1 MTLKY
6 NPVGRKKQFFASS
19 IITTTI
25 TSTLTT
31 IGIINL
37 TAIINHHHRHHQ
49 HPHNQWHQQNNC
61 YHHYVIIITTMASWG
76 SPGTVSGNVSFCIV
90 CIAFR
95 ALRARYH
102 LDKNTAAWAE
112 CPSRWERERFSI
124 SLMGRTRREGF
135 SISHIRLKLK
145 TQDAQYK
152 RCIEFSDG
160 NWECLISNLS
170 PFQCL
175 FICDGLSIA

>member
-6 NPVGRKKQFFASS
+6 NPVRWKKQSS
-19 IITTTI
+19 IITI
-25 TSTLTT
+25 ISTLTT
-31 IGIINL
+31 IGINNL
-37 TAIINHHHRHHQ
+37 TTIIIIITD
-49 HPHNQWHQQNNC
+49 
-61 YHHYVIIITTMASWG
+61 YVIIITTMASSG

-124 SLMGRTRREGF
+124 SLMGRREGF
-135 SISHIRLKLK
+135 SISHIRFKLK
-145 TQDAQYK
+145 TQDAEYK
-152 RCIEFSDG
+152 SCIKFSDG
-160 NWECLISNLS
+160 NKECLISNLS
-170 PFQCL
+170 PCQCL
-175 FICDGLSIA
+175 FICDEYCLKKD

>member
-6 NPVGRKKQFFASS
+6 SPVRRKKQSS
-19 IITTTI
+19 IITI
-25 TSTLTT
+25 TNTLTT
-31 IGIINL
+31 IDII
-37 TAIINHHHRHHQ
+37 IITVII
-49 HPHNQWHQQNNC
+49 
-61 YHHYVIIITTMASWG
+61 VIIIIITNSVIIIITMASSG

-124 SLMGRTRREGF
+124 SLMGRREGF
-135 SISHIRLKLK
+135 SISHIRFKLK
-145 TQDAQYK
+145 TQDAEYK
-152 RCIEFSDG
+152 SCIKFSDG
-160 NWECLISNLS
+160 NRECLISNLS
-170 PFQCL
+170 PCQCL
-175 FICDGLSIA
+175 FICDEYCLTKVVAFKLKGPKYVLLLS